1 MLSKAELQ
9 FLKDLKK
16 GCIAKY
22 TNTYIRT
29 LKHRIL
35 RKHKQLM
42 YEVLLIND
50 VIDELQCL

>member
-1 MLSKAELQ
+1 VLSKAELQ
-9 FLKDLKK
+9 FLKDLK

-35 RKHKQLM
+35 RKHKQLT

-50 VIDELQCL
+50 VIDELQCS

>member
-1 MLSKAELQ
+1 VLSKAELQ

-35 RKHKQLM
+35 RKHKQLT